1 MHQPAQDKVEDE
13 AEDKYLD
20 LGLDQDLHSFDDPNV
35 QQQLDLLNTVI
46 QDMYQSRNQQEQ
58 SQNPQVLPHSQGYTT
73 RAKKPDRERNFG
85 INEKLLELKIKW
97 SNHITWG
104 QLYGCL
110 LSNEKVL
117 QLAWKDTQ
125 IILFITTLI
134 DASTTVSRL
143 RKRPN
148 KKDKWIK
155 QAFRDQLFKRLKI
168 PDFIDMYNHLMNGV
182 DQANQIR
189 TYYRLN

>member
-1 MHQPAQDKVEDE
+1 
-13 AEDKYLD
+13 
-20 LGLDQDLHSFDDPNV
+20 
-35 QQQLDLLNTVI
+35 
-46 QDMYQSRNQQEQ
+46 MYQSRNQQEQ

-155 QAFRDQLFKRLKI
+155 QVFGDQPFKRLKI